1 MKPTRKSLLLAAAIA
16 MAPLAAGAQNATA
29 PISYSFVDLGY
40 VTTDIDGVSKD
51 LDGWLLR
58 GSFEPVE
65 NLFVYGR
72 YVDQSVSFQGGD
84 VDTQTWALG
93 VGYAFPLADN
103 VDLYG
108 KAGYLNADG
117 SAGPIDL
124 NDDGYEIGAG
134 LRARPIDMLEVEGSV
149 TYQDLSDAGDD
160 TVFGIAGR
168 WYIADQ
174 FALGIEGEFGDDA
187 DTYGIGF
194 RWAFG
199 NR

>member
-1 MKPTRKSLLLAAAIA
+1 MRNASLTRLLAVAITL
-16 MAPLAAGAQNATA
+16 APLAAGAQSAGSS
-29 PISYSFVDLGY
+29 ISYSFADLAY
-40 VTTDIDGVSKD
+40 VTTDVDGVSKD

-72 YVDQSVSFQGGD
+72 YADQSVSFAGGD

-93 VGYAFPLADN
+93 VGYAFPLADR

-108 KAGYLNADG
+108 KAGYINADG

-134 LRARPIDMLEVEGSV
+134 LRARPLDPLELEGSV

-160 TVFGIAGR
+160 TVLGIGAR

-174 FALGIEGEFGDDA
+174 FAMGLEGEFSDDA